1 MSVLTLKDAE
11 IAFGLHPL
19 LDRANLTVYDDER
32 IGLIGRNGT
41 GKSSLLKVVAG
52 LADLDDGEIKLRDG
66 LSVVLVEQ
74 EPSLPRASSLRES
87 LALRGGLA
95 QWSDELHDERE
106 RWRIEA
112 RLVEFLHRFG
122 LDEATAP
129 DSASGGERKRAAL
142 ALALALS
149 PDLLLLDEPTN
160 HLDIDGI
167 TLLEDLVRR
176 VPASIVITHDR
187 AFLDRVVTRIVEL
200 DRGLLRSYP
209 GNFAAYEARKGD
221 ELAAEAVAQRKFD
234 QFWAQEETWIRKG
247 VQARRTR
254 DEGRVRRL
262 ESLRRERAERRE
274 RLGNV
279 KLALDAGTRSGRLV
293 AELTHV
299 TKRFGARTLV
309 RGLDLRIMRG
319 DRLGL
324 IGPNG
329 AGKSTLLKLIL
340 GAIPPDAGSVKLGT
354 KLRVAYFDQMREQL
368 DPERTLAETISPGSD
383 WVETALGRKHVLS
396 YLGDFLFPPER
407 ANVSVAALSGGE
419 RNRLLLARLFAL
431 PANLLVLDEPTNDL
445 DIESLELL
453 EATLQA
459 YPGTLLLVSHDRTFL
474 DNIVTQTLVAES
486 ADGTEGNWKE
496 YVGGYSDWVAQ
507 RPRGDAGRATGMTTS
522 PGPVESST
530 REQAARVD
538 ESGARGGATARGKL
552 SFKERRELSA
562 LPAELEG
569 LEREQHALTERMSSA
584 DYYKHGA
591 EAIKSDRTRAQ
602 EIEHVLAAKLER
614 WVDLD
619 ARAQELK

>member
-1 MSVLTLKDAE
+1 MSVLTLDDAE
-11 IAFGLHPL
+11 IAFGAHPL
-19 LDRANLTVYDDER
+19 LDHAKLTVNDGER

-41 GKSSLLKVVAG
+41 GKSSLLQVIAG
-52 LADLDDGEIKLRDG
+52 RADLDDGEIKLRDG
-66 LSVVLVEQ
+66 LVVVLVEQ
-74 EPSLPRASSLRES
+74 EPELPRASSLRES

-95 QWSDELHDERE
+95 LRRDERHDERE
-106 RWRIEA
+106 FWRTEA

-167 TLLEDLVRR
+167 TLLESLVRK
-176 VPASIVITHDR
+176 VPASIVVTHDR

-221 ELAAEAVAQRKFD
+221 ELATEAVAQRKFD
-234 QFWAQEETWIRKG
+234 QFWAQEEAWIRKG

-262 ESLRRERAERRE
+262 ESLRRERAERRA

-279 KLALDAGTRSGRLV
+279 KLALDAGRRSGRLV
-293 AELTHV
+293 AELTNV
-299 TKRFGARTLV
+299 TKRFGERTLV
-309 RGLDLRIMRG
+309 RDLDLRVMRG

-340 GAIPPDAGSVKLGT
+340 GALPPDAGSVKLGT
-354 KLRVAYFDQMREQL
+354 KLQIAYFDQLREAL
-368 DPERTLAETISPGSD
+368 DPEQTLGETISPGSD
-383 WVETALGRKHVLS
+383 WVETAGGRKHVLS

-407 ANVSVAALSGGE
+407 ANVPVKALSGGE

-459 YPGTLLLVSHDRTFL
+459 YPGTLLLVSHDRAFL
-474 DNIVTQTLVAES
+474 DNVVTQTLVAES
-486 ADGTEGNWKE
+486 ANGNEGTWKE

-507 RPRGDAGRATGMTTS
+507 RPQGGAGGPAGASPAARA
-522 PGPVESST
+522 PGLPT
-530 REQAARVD
+530 REPSQRIEETAARRD
-538 ESGARGGATARGKL
+538 TIPGGKL
-552 SFKERRELSA
+552 SFKEQRELSA

-569 LEREQHALTERMSSA
+569 LEREQHALTERMSSP
-584 DYYKHGA
+584 DYYKLGA
-591 EAIKSDRTRAQ
+591 ETIKSDRVRAQ
-602 EIEHVLAAKLER
+602 EIEHTLATKLER
-614 WVDLD
+614 WVELD
-619 ARAQELK
+619 HRARST